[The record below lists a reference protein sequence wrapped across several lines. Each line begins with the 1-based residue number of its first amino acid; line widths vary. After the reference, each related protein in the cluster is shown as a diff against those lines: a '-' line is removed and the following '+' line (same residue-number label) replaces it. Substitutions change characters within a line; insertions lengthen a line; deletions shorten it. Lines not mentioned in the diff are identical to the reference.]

1 MSKTAKG
8 IERYGKIWRADK
20 FLHPG
25 QVDLFCYA
33 KYGEKLRDEL
43 GKHCLDKGDFMRS
56 AIRELFAEHIFRQ
69 NPWSHLM
76 IDLWCNAPVGVVWG
90 CSGSGKSTS
99 TGMIALMD
107 LIPAPTSTY
116 TCLVTSPQKEH
127 ANRSWGNVVKFYNH
141 LPEVLRPGRIMQTP
155 LGLHSTTT
163 DKRAGIHCY
172 STEPGE
178 SVEDFKKRVGAH
190 QKRNRLIVDELQK
203 CSESVL
209 SAMSN
214 LGSIGEYQE
223 FFIFNPASWF
233 TADGKASAPAEPM
246 TIQDLERDEPDEWPL
261 ARSFRG
267 VQGKGICLDGDRSPG
282 LTDPSLEGILIDK
295 NHRDTIIQNSG
306 EDSFEYWSQFR
317 GRMPP
322 EGAVE
327 TFISRQDLESQGC
340 LSKPDLAAYFEGAT
354 FDIAGLD
361 PSEGVDDCCIGR
373 IRLGTRRSDGQTVIA
388 VVSKYDIHIALKKG
402 DISGQISTSTV
413 NHLRRWNLTT
423 KDLATDATGG
433 NAQSDRI
440 EQDFGMRGIKRVM
453 FQGPPTKR
461 RISPSKQTADQT
473 YNDKATELFANVA
486 ALARQG
492 RLVGLDDK
500 MAHQLTTRRKLIVN
514 GKAKVEPKDGKDGWR
529 SRNNGKSPNDL
540 DSIIC
545 AVEKAIDEG
554 KIKPFLP
561 VHTQAAQGFNRG
573 GNRPSASARHA
584 ARVRK
589 ASLIA
594 GR

>member
-8 IERYGKIWRADK
+8 IERYGRIWDGSK
-20 FLHPG
+20 FIHPG
-25 QVDLFCYA
+25 MIDLFCYA
-33 KYGEKLRDEL
+33 RYGDKLRDLL
-43 GKHCLDKGDFMRS
+43 GSHCLDKSDFMRS
-56 AIRELFAEHIFRQ
+56 AIRTFFSEHVFRL
-69 NPWSHLM
+69 NPWANRM
-76 IDLWCNAPVGVVWG
+76 IDLWCNEPVGVVWG

-99 TGMIALMD
+99 TGMIVLMD
-107 LIPAPTSTY
+107 LLPCPTTTY

-127 ANRSWGNVVKFYNH
+127 PNRTWGNVVKYYNH
-141 LPEVLRPGRIMQTP
+141 LPEEIRPGVVKQAP
-155 LGLHSTTT
+155 LGLHTTTT
-163 DKRAGIHCY
+163 DKRAGVHCY

-190 QKRNRLIVDELQK
+190 QKRNRLVVDELQK
-203 CSESVL
+203 CSDSVL
-209 SAMSN
+209 AAMSN

-233 TADGKASAPAEPM
+233 TADGKASAPAEPL
-246 TIQDLERDEPDEWPL
+246 TIQKLEADEPDEWPL

-267 VQGKGICLDGDRSPG
+267 VPGRGICLDGERSPA

-295 NHRDTIIQNSG
+295 HHRETIVQNSG

-327 TFISRQDLESQGC
+327 TFISRQDLEAQGC
-340 LSKPDLAAYFEGAT
+340 LRKPDLASYFQGAT
-354 FDIAGLD
+354 TDISGLD

-373 IRLGTRRSDGQTVIA
+373 IRVGQRRSDGQTVIA
-388 VVSKYDIHIALKKG
+388 IVSKHDIHIALKKG
-402 DISGQISTSTV
+402 DISGQISTATV
-413 NHLRRWNLTT
+413 NFLRRWNLTT
-423 KDLATDATGG
+423 KDLAADATGG
-433 NAQSDRI
+433 NAQCDRI
-440 EQDFGMRGIKRVM
+440 EQDFGMKGIKRVM

-461 RISPSKQTADQT
+461 RISPANQTADQT

-529 SRNNGKSPNDL
+529 ARNNGKSPNDL

-545 AVEKAIDEG
+545 AVEKAINDG
-554 KIKPFLP
+554 KIKPFVP
-561 VHTQAAQGFNRG
+561 VNQKQNQGFNRG
-573 GNRPSASARHA
+573 NIQKPSSAFA
-584 ARVRK
+584 ARVRR
-589 ASLIA
+589 ASFIA